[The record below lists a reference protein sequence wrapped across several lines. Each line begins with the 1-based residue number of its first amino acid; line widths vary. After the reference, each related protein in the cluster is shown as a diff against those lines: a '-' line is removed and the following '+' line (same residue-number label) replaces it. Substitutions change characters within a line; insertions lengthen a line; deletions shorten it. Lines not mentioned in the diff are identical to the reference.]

1 MQVHVSL
8 TINHPSLHLT
18 WPLTL
23 SSLCWLPTLFGL
35 HTSLSFKLSIHSLN
49 YLIVLSPLLLSQLF
63 ALHSSFL
70 LILVFISTSSIV
82 HPRTT
87 NMTNCSTE
95 RIQDFDSV
103 EGTYACP
110 VHVNLYG
117 FKKRYSSTSAH
128 FSCSTYSLLSVLYC
142 SAAVYW
148 AHV

>member
-1 MQVHVSL
+1 MQLHVSL
-8 TINHPSLHLT
+8 TINHPSLYLT
-18 WPLTL
+18 WSLIL
-23 SSLCWLPTLFGL
+23 SSLCWLPSLFGL
-35 HTSLSFKLSIHSLN
+35 YTSLSFKSSIHSLN

-103 EGTYACP
+103 EGTYACS
-110 VHVNLYG
+110 VHVNLCG